1 MKYFILG
8 LKNWNKFKGTDG
20 DNKYGAQSN
29 AQPTYDMKRN
39 TYYTLSFI
47 LVGLVLLG
55 GRYLGYGFIE
65 RVISAFIVGG
75 LFELVYRKKL
85 K

>member
-1 MKYFILG
+1 MDLLITQIK
-8 LKNWNKFKGTDG
+8 
-20 DNKYGAQSN
+20 
-29 AQPTYDMKRN
+29 PTFNMKRN

-65 RVISAFIVGG
+65 RVISAFVVGG

-85 K
+85 KK

>member
-29 AQPTYDMKRN
+29 A
-39 TYYTLSFI
+39 
-47 LVGLVLLG
+47 
-55 GRYLGYGFIE
+55 
-65 RVISAFIVGG
+65 
-75 LFELVYRKKL
+75 
-85 K
+85 